1 MRVGAGTHPPILGRL
16 VGDHLAGASG
26 EAVEPAIDDVARANR
41 DPGKRTVVIT
51 GNSRERGVL
60 KHLDGPIASRAGCAD
75 GKPVLPL
82 KFVEGAGH

>member
-1 MRVGAGTHPPILGRL
+1 MRIGGRTRPPILGRL
-16 VGDHLAGASG
+16 VGNHPAGASG
-26 EAVEPAIDDVARANR
+26 EAVKPTIDDVAGANR
-41 DPGKRTVVIT
+41 DT
-51 GNSRERGVL
+51 RERAIVIAVDGRKRGIL